1 MPGLVLVA
9 QSCPTLVTP
18 WTAEHQASLSVGFLR
33 QEYYSGLPFASPGN
47 LPNPEMKPTSPVYV
61 SFIAC
66 GFFTAVSPGKS
77 LKNAWHIIY
86 AHLRFV
92 MHLLKRIPLW
102 VG

>member
-9 QSCPTLVTP
+9 QSCPTLMTP

-47 LPNPEMKPTSPVYV
+47 LPNPEMEPASPVYV

-66 GFFTAVSPGKS
+66 GFFTAVS
-77 LKNAWHIIY
+77 
-86 AHLRFV
+86 
-92 MHLLKRIPLW
+92 
-102 VG
+102 